1 MATFGENL
9 KRIRKR
15 RKITQTQLAEMV
27 GQTQAC
33 ISKWENGERMP
44 RAGASRNAI
53 ARYENDEMFP
63 KYANL
68 KAIADVLG
76 CTIGELLGEELQE
89 PKQDVIE
96 IIVKINGDEV
106 MRWRNTDTEGENKC
120 Q

>member
-1 MATFGENL
+1 MGTFGENL
-9 KRIRKR
+9 RRMRKR
-15 RKITQTQLAEMV
+15 RKITQTQLAEMI

-76 CTIGELLGEELQE
+76 CTIGELLGEEPKE
-89 PKQDVIE
+89 PEQDAIEVI
-96 IIVKINGDEV
+96 IKINGKEV
-106 MRWRNTDTEGENKC
+106 MKWQRGNFTSTE
-120 Q
+120 